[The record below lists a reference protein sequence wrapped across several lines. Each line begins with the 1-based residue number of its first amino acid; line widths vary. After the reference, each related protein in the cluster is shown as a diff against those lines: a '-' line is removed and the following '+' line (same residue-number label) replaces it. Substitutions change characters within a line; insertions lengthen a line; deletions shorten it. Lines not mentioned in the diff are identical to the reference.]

1 MTTTNRRIS
10 LLVAAAALAL
20 SASPVLA
27 QKITAK
33 TTAPK
38 HETQVQLQALAKVPM
53 TTARATALATVP
65 KGTIKSEEL
74 EREHGKLLYSF
85 DIATAGKSGIDEVQV
100 DASTGSLIGGVVH
113 ENAAAEAAE
122 AKAEAKE
129 AKAGTKAAK
138 TVKPKP

>member
-10 LLVAAAALAL
+10 LLAAAAALAL

-27 QKITAK
+27 QKTTAK

-38 HETQVQLQALAKVPM
+38 HETQAQLQALAKVPM

-65 KGTIKSEEL
+65 KGTIKAEEL

-100 DASTGSLIGGVVH
+100 DAITGSLIGGVVH

>member
-1 MTTTNRRIS
+1 MTTTNRSIS
-10 LLVAAAALAL
+10 LLAAAAALAL

-27 QKITAK
+27 QKS
-33 TTAPK
+33 APK
-38 HETQVQLQALAKVPM
+38 HETQAQLQALAKVPM

-65 KGTIKSEEL
+65 RGTIKAEEL

-85 DIATAGKSGIDEVQV
+85 DIGTAGKSGIDEVQV
-100 DASTGSLIGGVVH
+100 DAINGSLIGGVVH
-113 ENAAAEAAE
+113 ESAAAEAAE